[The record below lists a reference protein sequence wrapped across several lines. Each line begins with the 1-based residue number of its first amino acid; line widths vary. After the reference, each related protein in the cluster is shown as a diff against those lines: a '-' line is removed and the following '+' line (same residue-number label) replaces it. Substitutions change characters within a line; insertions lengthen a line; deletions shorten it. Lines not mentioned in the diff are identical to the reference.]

1 MTFEEYLTKNHPEML
16 DEVQIPKFLQRAVM
30 PVVAAAGLLG
40 RPSEVGA
47 AMPQAPAMDT
57 QGEFS
62 DIPFD
67 NRIGPRPDYHI
78 SDYDLYYHQLKK
90 VSEFLKDK
98 QIAFNMGKQIATP
111 MWYVK
116 MGDRYNWKRPNPPK
130 FSEREQAYAKYMNDK
145 KNSEDQKQMMT
156 SLYNS
161 TR

>member
-1 MTFEEYLTKNHPEML
+1 MKFEEYLAKNHPEML

-30 PVVAAAGLLG
+30 PAVAAAGLLG

-47 AMPQAPAMDT
+47 AMPQAPAMDA

-62 DIPFD
+62 DMPFD
-67 NRIGPRPDYHI
+67 NRIGPRPDHHI
-78 SDYDLYYHQLKK
+78 SDYDLYYWQIDRVNDFLSKREENARIGKK
-90 VSEFLKDK
+90 TS
-98 QIAFNMGKQIATP
+98 TP
-111 MWYVK
+111 MWYLK
-116 MGDRYNWKRPNPPK
+116 MGDHYKWKRPKPPK
-130 FSEREQAYAKYMNDK
+130 LSEREQAYAKYMNDK